1 MIIGNTTSTYSST
14 SAVTSPKPKASQA
27 DSFEDILTTTH
38 EHEDTQPVSRNTQ
51 TVNFGGQVNVFMSGN
66 AIADNGVK
74 SAVMMGRLSSQEA
87 QSTGAISIIN
97 LTDDELQGWHNAKL
111 PEGWRQ
117 TNAGGVIFSGGTRKY
132 SSELGVYYTDGA
144 ESDYQFGVFYDENSQ
159 EDNPVVYLRKT
170 VASTYSELDSTET
183 IKIEVSKVNPSNAS
197 YKEMIALAGYIYR
210 DDPKAAFEA
219 CEAIDMAR
227 EAMQADGL
235 DWQNGTHDYTSY
247 YLPEVVRRYKEY
259 DPELSE
265 AADILLEYLKD
276 YPRGIT
282 EDIQ

>member
-38 EHEDTQPVSRNTQ
+38 EHEDTQPVSLNTQ

-87 QSTGAISIIN
+87 QSTGAMSIIN
-97 LTDDELQGWHNAKL
+97 LTDDELQGWHNGKL
-111 PEGWRQ
+111 PEGWRK

-132 SSELGVYYTDGA
+132 SSELGVYYTDGM
-144 ESDYQFGVFYDENSQ
+144 EYDYQFSAFYDENSP

-170 VASTYSELDSTET
+170 AASTYSELDSTET